1 MILTINNADLS
12 KNFIKWLIQE
22 ILYTF
27 ILHVDRNKLKAWDE
41 YLNKVVFKD
50 NKLIKNISTYN
61 ILYTGL
67 RTLQIQ
73 KTDSK
78 YIISFDK
85 FARVTNSR
93 AKLYSIIKL
102 ITFGNMEINGYP
114 IVLDLF
120 NEFADNIS
128 EYASKYEKLGGL
140 VWA

>member
-1 MILTINNADLS
+1 M
-12 KNFIKWLIQE
+12 
-22 ILYTF
+22 
-27 ILHVDRNKLKAWDE
+27 
-41 YLNKVVFKD
+41 
-50 NKLIKNISTYN
+50 
-61 ILYTGL
+61 YTGL
-67 RTLQIQ
+67 RTIQIQ

-85 FARVTNSR
+85 FARVANSR